1 MDNKDEIVSKFIDFI
16 KNHDVPEKG
25 KIKPS
30 TINDV
35 VPYSKRHFD
44 RIFKEY
50 SKYTPFEIAER
61 FRLLCCVESIK
72 KGNTLKDTAYDYG
85 YTPEALSNLIRTKIN
100 IDVKKIK
107 QKNFEFEKHMKI
119 SNLMI
124 QLDEFKYKLSLDNF
138 MMLLGGLDGEKILKT
153 ITTNPNTSKPADI
166 FDLNLDSRKLLE
178 FLKKYD
184 GLIVDKKTYE
194 NIDSQE
200 AIVMSV
206 ILEYNTLINGFNE
219 FTMRYD
225 EMLSVFF
232 LLNFFFNISSLKL
245 KNGQYELVVDQGLK
259 EVLKFVKEFENVA
272 AQPLDIML
280 HCIVKEKKVTVE
292 FNWLYKGMLLEFK
305 ENAK

>member
-25 KIKPS
+25 KISPS

-61 FRLLCCVESIK
+61 FRLLCCIESIK
-72 KGNTLKDTAYDYG
+72 KGNKLKDTAYDYG

-124 QLDEFKYKLSLDNF
+124 QLDKFKYQLSLDNF

-153 ITTNPNTSKPADI
+153 ITTHPNTSKPVDI
-166 FDLNLDSRKLLE
+166 FDLNLDSRKLIA

-184 GLIVDKKTYE
+184 GLNVNKKTYE

-206 ILEYNTLINGFNE
+206 ILEYNISINGFNE
-219 FTMRYD
+219 FTMSTD
-225 EMLSVFF
+225 EILSVFF

-245 KNGQYELVVDQGLK
+245 KNGRYRLIVNQELK
-259 EVLKFVKEFENVA
+259 EVLRLVEAFENA
-272 AQPLDIML
+272 AAEPLGIML
-280 HCIVKEKKVTVE
+280 HCVVKEEKVTVE
-292 FNWLYKGMLLEFK
+292 FNWLYKQMILEFAS
-305 ENAK
+305 N